1 MNLEM
6 MGYAHLARAGHDG
19 HGIHIG
25 VPVPKIDPAHDGEA
39 NRATLDAVMSNDFWE
54 NRENQEC
61 WRRKWNVTNNR
72 NGDWIAA
79 GHLFK
84 VLYSFHRL
92 VRRMDE
98 LDFEPSTIILD
109 SRGGDADA
117 AISIA
122 KIVRQS
128 ALFERVPVEAR
139 VAEGI
144 DSVCFSACVVIF
156 SAGYRRSLEFDI
168 NGNPELPSRLG
179 IHGPGQYDAG
189 NGRYDSS
196 AENGEIRRVS
206 RRLRAW
212 FREIGVSDKIVDD
225 MFAVP
230 YNDIRLLTKEELV
243 GYGLYAD

>member
-1 MNLEM
+1 MCLLAASLASAQTVDILKGTPPTTIYVETDFTGNEEM
-6 MGYAHLARAGHDG
+6 PHCDWYRSAAELVDKDVYEQPDPGCRVSVRIRGTINRDG
-19 HGIHIG
+19 
-25 VPVPKIDPAHDGEA
+25 AY
-39 NRATLDAVMSNDFWE
+39 LFSN
-54 NRENQEC
+54 
-61 WRRKWNVTNNR
+61 
-72 NGDWIAA
+72 
-79 GHLFK
+79 
-84 VLYSFHRL
+84 L

-117 AISIA
+117 AISMA

-139 VAEGI
+139 VAEGV

-189 NGRYDSS
+189 NARYDSS
-196 AENGEIRRVS
+196 ADNSEILRVS
-206 RRLRAW
+206 RRLKAW
-212 FREIGVSDKIVDD
+212 FREIGVSDTIVDD

-230 YNDIRLLTKEELV
+230 FNDIRLLTRDELV